1 VRAAAGAGFDAV
13 SVWTRTHARAMSREG
28 LSEADMRMLLRDHGL
43 VVSEIEA
50 VDTWLPVEVTP
61 VVGNPPLAVEAFL
74 DLAATLEARAIVA
87 IQSEG
92 PDLPF
97 DLVVDHFGRL
107 CESAHTRGLRVAL
120 EAPPFT
126 VIDDT
131 KKAWAIIEATA
142 AENGGLL
149 LDSWHH
155 RRSRATD
162 ADLEKIPADRFFGL
176 QLADGP
182 STAEADLLEETIWR
196 RQPPGLGDFEL
207 PTLLR
212 QLDRQGVRCVVGA
225 ELYDEDGD
233 HSDPAA
239 TALRLAGQLDQLFD
253 AAGVSSFGR

>member
-1 VRAAAGAGFDAV
+1 VGAAAGAGFDAV
-13 SVWTRTHARAMSREG
+13 SIWTRTHARATSREG
-28 LSEADMRMLLRDHGL
+28 LSEADMSKLLRDHGI

-50 VDTWLPVEVTP
+50 VDTWLPVEVAP
-61 VVGNPPLAVEAFL
+61 VVGNPPLSVEAFL

-87 IQSEG
+87 IQSAG

-97 DLVVDHFGRL
+97 DLVVEHFGKL
-107 CESAHTRGLRVAL
+107 CEAARARDLRVAL
-120 EAPPFT
+120 EAPAFS

-131 KKAWAIIEATA
+131 NKAWRILEATA

-149 LDSWHH
+149 LDTWHH

-182 STAEADLLEETIWR
+182 SKAEADLLEETIWR

-207 PTLLR
+207 PALLR
-212 QLDRQGVRCVVGA
+212 QLDEQGVRCVVGP
-225 ELYDEDGD
+225 ELFDEDGD

-239 TALRLAGQLDQLFD
+239 TALRLSGLLDRLFD
-253 AAGVSSFGR
+253 SAGVSSFGR